1 MDGSQKKI
9 SLVGQFI
16 KKRRT
21 ELGLSQ
27 KALGLAFQ
35 PAVTTQFV
43 SNIER
48 GVTPLPPNHVATLCE
63 ALKVSDTEI
72 FALLEKDYALKLTG
86 KAAPKGEEAVFLSV
100 HPGDYEILKRF
111 YENYQ
116 RASDD
121 QKKAMRDALAAML
134 KP

>member
-1 MDGSQKKI
+1 MDFQQKKI

-27 KALGLAFQ
+27 KALGQAFQ
-35 PAVTTQFV
+35 PAVTTQFI

-48 GVTPLPPNHVATLCE
+48 GVTPLPPTHVATLCQ
-63 ALKVSDTEI
+63 ALKISDSEI

-86 KAAPKGEEAVFLSV
+86 KAATPGEEAVFLSV
-100 HPGDYEILKRF
+100 HPGDYELLKGF
-111 YENYQ
+111 YDQY
-116 RASDD
+116 RGASEERR
-121 QKKAMRDALAAML
+121 KALRDALQSVINR
-134 KP
+134 